1 MPHIVKFL
9 DYKLYQSLGF
19 DADMKFPE
27 GSEYAKKIW
36 VLKEYKKSKGQ
47 LDLTEGFEGLEE
59 KSFSRTHSSYSIAK
73 SFDGDELIVELIEN
87 IKFIDDFDYFSKAD
101 LEEETGEEEL
111 DKILLSIKESDFNP
125 AVIAG
130 FILEDNA
137 SDFDFKGGVSD
148 KIKEL
153 FGLTGNSMQFGD
165 FKQHSSPTELEEDC
179 LPDCNCDC
187 DNE

>member
-36 VLKEYKKSKGQ
+36 VLKEYKKSEGQ
-47 LDLTEGFEGLEE
+47 LDLTEGFEGLE
-59 KSFSRTHSSYSIAK
+59 KKGFPRTHSSYSIAK

-101 LEEETGEEEL
+101 LEEKTGEEEL
-111 DKILLSIKESDFNP
+111 DKILLSIKESDFDQ
-125 AVIAG
+125 VTIAE
-130 FILEDNA
+130 FILGSDN
-137 SDFDFKGGVSD
+137 SPFKVKGVSD
-148 KIKEL
+148 KVREL
-153 FGLTGNSMQFGD
+153 FSISGDFQFGD
-165 FKQHSSPTELEEDC
+165 FKQHSSPIEPEEDC
-179 LPDCNCDC
+179 LPDCDCDC